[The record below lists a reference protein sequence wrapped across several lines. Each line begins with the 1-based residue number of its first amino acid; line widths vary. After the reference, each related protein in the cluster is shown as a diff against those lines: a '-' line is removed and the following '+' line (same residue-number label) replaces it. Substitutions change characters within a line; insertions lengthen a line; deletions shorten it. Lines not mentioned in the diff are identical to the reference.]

1 MKFQN
6 IIIALLLATIA
17 GTVHSASIPKDKETI
32 TFKSKTGT
40 VTFHHKRHAD
50 LSFTKCTTCH
60 HTWDEKG
67 KIKACKE
74 CHHKNDEIMAPKKKT
89 AFHTRCSGCHEYS
102 VGKGMKA
109 GPQPKECKLCH
120 IK

>member
-1 MKFQN
+1 MN
-6 IIIALLLATIA
+6 ISKYIVALLLVALA
-17 GTVHSASIPKDKETI
+17 GAAYSASVPKNKETVI
-32 TFKSKTGT
+32 FKSKTGN
-40 VTFHHKRHAD
+40 VTFHHKKHAD

-60 HTWDEKG
+60 HTWDGKE

-74 CHHKNDEIMAPKKKT
+74 CHKKSDEIMAPKKKT